1 MLGEKAYTSIT
12 GGNEGGYPVF
22 QHIRRLIDGEIVWA
36 PAIEGGLLLTTRGG
50 DFVMDIGQDISIGYL
65 NHTGTDVEL
74 YLQES
79 FTFSALTSEATVTLL
94 PPEE

>member
-1 MLGEKAYTSIT
+1 M
-12 GGNEGGYPVF
+12 
-22 QHIRRLIDGEIVWA
+22 RRLIDGDIVWA